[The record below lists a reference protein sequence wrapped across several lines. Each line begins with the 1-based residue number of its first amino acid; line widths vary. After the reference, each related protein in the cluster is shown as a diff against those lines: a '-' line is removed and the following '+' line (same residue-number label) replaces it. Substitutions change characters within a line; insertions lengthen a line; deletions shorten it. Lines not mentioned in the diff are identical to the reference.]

1 MKIYTRVGDKGTTG
15 LFTGTKVS
23 KADLRVK
30 AYGEVDELNCFLGL
44 IRSAL
49 GQEKALPELD
59 RQLGVLQEELFE
71 LGADLATPG
80 PGASE
85 QGKKAPRISSDCV
98 ERLEKEIDQYALE
111 LPELRQFILP
121 GGARVGALLHVAR
134 SVCRRAERQVVEAA
148 GKEKITP
155 EAIRYLNRLSDWL
168 FTAARW
174 ANKKLGQTEQKWRA
188 TQ

>member
-59 RQLGVLQEELFE
+59 RQLGVLQEELFY
-71 LGADLATPG
+71 LGATF
-80 PGASE
+80 
-85 QGKKAPRISSDCV
+85 APPPPPSS
-98 ERLEKEIDQYALE
+98 
-111 LPELRQFILP
+111 PP
-121 GGARVGALLHVAR
+121 
-134 SVCRRAERQVVEAA
+134 
-148 GKEKITP
+148 
-155 EAIRYLNRLSDWL
+155 
-168 FTAARW
+168 
-174 ANKKLGQTEQKWRA
+174 
-188 TQ
+188 